1 MATTWAWPIKL
12 MKKATG
18 LVFGRADTR
27 DSKPVAFFIGL
38 GSQACEEGHR
48 LVFVRP
54 DNRDSKLVAFF
65 TGLGSQACEE
75 VHGHVIW

>member
-1 MATTWAWPIKL
+1 MQYRPINHLGGGKLVATTWAWPIKL

-48 LVFVRP
+48 L
-54 DNRDSKLVAFF
+54 AF
-65 TGLGSQACEE
+65 CET
-75 VHGHVIW
+75 